1 MVKNTWLLFFFF
13 IYLIFELISRQDN
26 LHASIQYQYR
36 DVFLKLLKKVRINKL
51 TWEYM
56 RITVDTIY

>member
-1 MVKNTWLLFFFF
+1 MVKNTWLLFFFLYS
-13 IYLIFELISRQDN
+13 ILELISSQDN
-26 LHASIQYQYR
+26 LHASIQFQYR

-56 RITVDTIY
+56 TITVDTIY

>member
-1 MVKNTWLLFFFF
+1 MVKNTWLVFFFLYS
-13 IYLIFELISRQDN
+13 ILELISRQDS

-36 DVFLKLLKKVRINKL
+36 DAFLKLLKKVRINKL

-56 RITVDTIY
+56 TITIDTIY